1 MSQLMNML
9 MSVIT
14 TDTAMNG
21 DVGERRVAPVRPGDS
36 QVLEP
41 VAVPVSVRGGVSYQA
56 TVIRGGGLSIVY
68 VVCCIVVTS

>member
-1 MSQLMNML
+1 MNML

-21 DVGERRVAPVRPGDS
+21 LTGDDGERRVAPVRPGDS

-41 VAVPVSVRGGVSYQA
+41 VALPVSLTGGVSYQA
-56 TVIRGGGLSIVY
+56 TVIRGGGLAIGLL
-68 VVCCIVVTS
+68 